1 MKAPWAILT
10 IVGALVL
17 GAVGGAYALRS
28 TQPVLRIAVG
38 CLIVNEAMKAGYL
51 NAEKR
56 SALIARLAESPSL
69 TASDRS
75 FVPALADCH

>member
-17 GAVGGAYALRS
+17 GAVGGAFALRPA
-28 TQPVLRIAVG
+28 QGALRMTVG

-56 SALIARLAESPSL
+56 SALIAKLAESPAL
-69 TASDRS
+69 TAADRS